1 MPLYL
6 PLGRGVVVVEWF
18 HLERAFVAQK
28 IEFFVSEDRK
38 IRGPVRLEEIRR
50 EFESGEQAEKN
61 VLFRMD
67 GCKRFLP
74 GNAWDPLSD
83 LFSAPSTL
91 DRPEGVVAEKPPRDL
106 ATLEPAARDKLL
118 WFVEDADGVM
128 GPVTGA
134 FVARGLMTGR
144 IPITA
149 AVALVSVAGWI
160 RATALFPAA
169 LEGATEIRMRPLG
182 SLTCPYCL
190 EPVILGSTNC
200 LMCNEN
206 VAMGEPG
213 MSLQQVALLVAGT
226 LAVVILPLIVGA
238 FSARS
243 TVRTAQPLVVD
254 VAASESTPDALP
266 STSAN
271 PEIPAPVPDKRPLKG
286 EILAQFDVPTDTDEA
301 FVLARGHVA
310 IVRHS
315 ALDVIDPKSG
325 VIVTTSHEVP
335 GARRLEPM
343 KGALYAIGVSRIG
356 ALDPD
361 NLRVTKWIDLRGPF
375 LPGAANRDVALFPS
389 VVDRSVIV
397 VGSPYHVELA
407 RFRFTN
413 DIPGLVAIAPDGA
426 WGVAAIGDPR
436 TRIDALAT
444 FAPRVAPS
452 AQIVRRTS
460 MGDAVVALTAR
471 SGRAYAGLAGGRI
484 ASVRLDAS
492 DIPAKPLASFETC
505 KEPVFVLAA
514 PDMIAVGCR
523 AGQAVAL
530 HLPAT
535 LEQDTRIELG
545 AAVVAMELSAAG
557 DQMLVA
563 TGAPAPGLF
572 VVDLPT
578 GATRRVAVSGEISSV
593 AFGETPG
600 KATAYSARAH
610 RVWVLE

>member
-1 MPLYL
+1 
-6 PLGRGVVVVEWF
+6 
-18 HLERAFVAQK
+18 VAQK

-38 IRGPVRLEEIRR
+38 IRGPVPLEQIRR
-50 EFESGEQAEKN
+50 EFESGDQAEKN
-61 VLFRMD
+61 VLFRME

-83 LFSAPSTL
+83 LFSVPSAL
-91 DRPEGVVAEKPPRDL
+91 DRPDGVVAEKPPRDL
-106 ATLEPAARDKLL
+106 ATLEPEARDKLL
-118 WFVEDADGVM
+118 WFVEDADGFM

-182 SLTCPYCL
+182 SLSCPYCL
-190 EPVILGSTNC
+190 EPVIVGSTNC

-213 MSLQQVALLVAGT
+213 LSLQQVALLVAAT
-226 LAVVILPLIVGA
+226 LAVVIVPLIVGA

-243 TVRTAQPLVVD
+243 SVRSAHPQVVD
-254 VAASESTPDALP
+254 VAASGSTPDTLP
-266 STSAN
+266 SASAVASS
-271 PEIPAPVPDKRPLKG
+271 EASAPPTNGSNPDKLTVKG
-286 EILAQFDVPTDTDEA
+286 EILAQFEVPTDTDEA

-310 IVRHS
+310 IVRRS

-335 GARRLEPM
+335 GARKLEPM
-343 KGALYAIGVSRIG
+343 QGALYALGASRIG
-356 ALDPD
+356 ALDP
-361 NLRVTKWIDLRGPF
+361 NSLRVMKWIDFKGPF
-375 LPGAANRDVALFPS
+375 LPGAANGTLALFPS
-389 VVDRSVIV
+389 VLDRSVIV
-397 VGSPYHVELA
+397 VGSTYHVEVG
-407 RFRFTN
+407 RFHFVN
-413 DIPGLVAIAPDGA
+413 DIPGLVAITPDGA
-426 WGVAAIGDPR
+426 WAAAAVGDPR
-436 TRIDALAT
+436 TRIDAVAT
-444 FAPRVAPS
+444 FAPRVAPNV
-452 AQIVRRTS
+452 QIVRRTA
-460 MGDAVVALTAR
+460 MGDGVVALAAR
-471 SGRAYAGLAGGRI
+471 GTRAYAALAGGRI
-484 ASVRLDAS
+484 TSVNMDSS
-492 DIPAKPLASFETC
+492 DVPAKPSASSETC
-505 KEPVFVLAA
+505 KEPAFVLAA
-514 PDMIAVGCR
+514 PDMIVVGCR

-530 HLPAT
+530 HTPAT

-545 AAVVAMELSAAG
+545 AAVVAMELSATG

-563 TGAPAPGLF
+563 TGAPSPGLF

-578 GATRRVAVSGEISSV
+578 GATRRVPVTGEISRV
-593 AFGETPG
+593 AFGELSG
-600 KATAYSARAH
+600 RATAYSARSH

>member
-6 PLGRGVVVVEWF
+6 PLGRGVVVEWF
-18 HLERAFVAQK
+18 HLKRAFVAQK

-38 IRGPVRLEEIRR
+38 IRGPVRLEQIRR
-50 EFESGEQAEKN
+50 EFESGDQSEKN
-61 VLFRMD
+61 VLFRME

-83 LFSAPSTL
+83 LFSAPNTI
-91 DRPEGVVAEKPPRDL
+91 DRPDGVVAQKPPRDL
-106 ATLEPAARDKLL
+106 ATLEPEARDKLL

-149 AVALVSVAGWI
+149 AVALVSVQGWI

-182 SLTCPYCL
+182 SLSCPYCL
-190 EPVILGSTNC
+190 EPVIVGSTNC

-213 MSLQQVALLVAGT
+213 LSLQQVALLVAGT
-226 LAVVILPLIVGA
+226 LAVVIVPLIIGA

-243 TVRTAQPLVVD
+243 SVRHVQSPVVD
-254 VAASESTPDALP
+254 VAASGSTPDTLP
-266 STSAN
+266 SASAN
-271 PEIPAPVPDKRPLKG
+271 SEVAAPVPDKPALKG

-315 ALDVIDPKSG
+315 ALDVIDPKNG
-325 VIVTTSHEVP
+325 VIVTSSHEVP

-343 KGALYAIGVSRIG
+343 KGALYAIGAARIG

-375 LPGAANRDVALFPS
+375 LSGAANRDLALFPS
-389 VVDRSVIV
+389 VLDRSVIV
-397 VGSPYHVELA
+397 VGSSYHVELA
-407 RFRFTN
+407 RFHFAN

-426 WGVAAIGDPR
+426 WAVAAVGDPR
-436 TRIDALAT
+436 KRIDALAT
-444 FAPRVAPS
+444 FAPRVAPN
-452 AQIVRRTS
+452 AQIVRRTA
-460 MGDAVVALTAR
+460 MGDGVVALAAR
-471 SGRAYAGLAGGRI
+471 SGRAYAALAGGRI
-484 ASVRLDAS
+484 ASVKLDS
-492 DIPAKPLASFETC
+492 TDIPAKPLASSETC

-514 PDMIAVGCR
+514 PEMIAVGCR
-523 AGQAVAL
+523 SGQAVAL
-530 HLPAT
+530 HVPAT

-545 AAVVAMELSAAG
+545 AAVVAMQISPAG

-563 TGAPAPGLF
+563 TGGSTPGLF
-572 VVDLPT
+572 VIDLPA
-578 GATRRVAVSGEISSV
+578 GATRRVPVTGEVSSV
-593 AFGETPG
+593 AFGELRG
-600 KATAYSARAH
+600 RATAYSARAH